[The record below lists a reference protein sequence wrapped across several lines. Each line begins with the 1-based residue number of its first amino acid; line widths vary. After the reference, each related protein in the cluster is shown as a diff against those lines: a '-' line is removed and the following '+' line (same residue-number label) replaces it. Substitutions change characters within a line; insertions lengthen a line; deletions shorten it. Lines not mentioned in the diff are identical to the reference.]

1 MVQKLVISKKTVKVA
16 KLSVQDDIITVKE
29 RKRALIGNKMTS
41 SLEISLFQRE
51 LEAQKLKVV
60 NIQIKK
66 CIEKENYLLSD
77 IDGE

>member
-1 MVQKLVISKKTVKVA
+1 M
-16 KLSVQDDIITVKE
+16 SVQDGIITVKE

-66 CIEKENYLLSD
+66 CIEKENYLLSY
-77 IDGE
+77 IDGK